1 MGVSQVGFDEGKGK
15 LQGYGGLSK
24 QEVLELEAW
33 HSEPASGSGQQE
45 EKRKQ
50 KQKQK
55 KLWREQ
61 EKPLSNE
68 DPIQKSDRA
77 YCTRKIRKE
86 VIKDATGK

>member
-55 KLWREQ
+55 NYEESMRNLCQMKILF
-61 EKPLSNE
+61 
-68 DPIQKSDRA
+68 
-77 YCTRKIRKE
+77 RKVTELTAPAK
-86 VIKDATGK
+86 